1 MTVCKKGKRKIV
13 YEDQNY
19 YWHIAPDYDR
29 AELRHNF
36 NILHIVAED
45 KTLEVHYPI
54 ELMDQNLEAVTPR
67 LVKDIIAAFRKNEK
81 EEKHV

>member
-45 KTLEVHYPI
+45 KTLELHI
-54 ELMDQNLEAVTPR
+54 ALEWIDPVPETVTPQM
-67 LVKDIIAAFRKNEK
+67 VKDIIAASEMRVNGDGSQ
-81 EEKHV
+81 

>member
-1 MTVCKKGKRKIV
+1 MAVCKKGKRKIV